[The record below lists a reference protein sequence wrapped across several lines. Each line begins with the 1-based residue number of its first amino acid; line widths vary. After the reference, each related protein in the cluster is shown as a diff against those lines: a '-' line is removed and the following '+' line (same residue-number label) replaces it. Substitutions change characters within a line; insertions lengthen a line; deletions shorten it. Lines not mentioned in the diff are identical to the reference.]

1 MIREYIFVV
10 LLSYIEYFF
19 FFFILEYKKEI
30 TWDKLKFWLK
40 YTPLIC
46 LFFFLIDSW
55 YIATMIYVT
64 FFFPYLLIIY
74 CIKEVNRVKFGINKI
89 IVFVPLIKKAP
100 HSGIGLIHSE
110 KKLKK

>member
-1 MIREYIFVV
+1 
-10 LLSYIEYFF
+10 
-19 FFFILEYKKEI
+19 
-30 TWDKLKFWLK
+30 
-40 YTPLIC
+40 
-46 LFFFLIDSW
+46 
-55 YIATMIYVT
+55 MIYVT